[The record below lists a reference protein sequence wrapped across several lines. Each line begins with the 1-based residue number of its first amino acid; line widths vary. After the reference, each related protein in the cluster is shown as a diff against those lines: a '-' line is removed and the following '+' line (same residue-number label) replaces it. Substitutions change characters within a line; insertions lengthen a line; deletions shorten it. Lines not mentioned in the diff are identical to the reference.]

1 MNTTGSPVIDASP
14 VSDEAARAIELAE
27 MRAWAEMYAAA
38 PPDFAE
44 RAGIGTRMVGG
55 ALVTRWGATGRRY
68 FSRAIGLGVVE
79 PATEAV
85 VDEIIAGYD
94 RAGVDMFLLQ
104 SLPHCRPV
112 EYEGWLRDRGLEP
125 FDAQD
130 RVVRGGEPLDPAVA
144 AGLADPDLVIER
156 VTRETAEEWSDFLQR
171 VYRLDTGQWLPL
183 LVGRPRWHEYIGR
196 RDGEI
201 VVARGM
207 YIGPDGMAWLG
218 MDGPVPGLMTS
229 DYGPDAAIC
238 TAIVEDGLANGATA
252 FLADI
257 EAPSPD
263 MDTPA
268 YDYFPRLGFTRP
280 YVRTHWALSRT
291 LTPALSAAMRR

>member
-1 MNTTGSPVIDASP
+1 MMNTTGSPVIDASP

-27 MRAWAEMYAAA
+27 MRAWADMYAAA

-55 ALVTRWGATGRRY
+55 AFVTRWGATGRRY

-130 RVVRGGEPLDPAVA
+130 RVVRGGEPLAV
-144 AGLADPDLVIER
+144 GEPGDGSLTVER
-156 VTRETAEEWSDFLQR
+156 VDPETRDEWAGFLQR
-171 VYRLDTGQWLPL
+171 VYRLDTGPWLQRL
-183 LVGRPRWHEYIGR
+183 IGR
-196 RDGEI
+196 TGWHQY
-201 VVARGM
+201 VARK
-207 YIGPDGMAWLG
+207 DGAG
-218 MDGPVPGLMTS
+218 V
-229 DYGPDAAIC
+229 
-238 TAIVEDGLANGATA
+238 
-252 FLADI
+252 
-257 EAPSPD
+257 
-263 MDTPA
+263 
-268 YDYFPRLGFTRP
+268 
-280 YVRTHWALSRT
+280 
-291 LTPALSAAMRR
+291 